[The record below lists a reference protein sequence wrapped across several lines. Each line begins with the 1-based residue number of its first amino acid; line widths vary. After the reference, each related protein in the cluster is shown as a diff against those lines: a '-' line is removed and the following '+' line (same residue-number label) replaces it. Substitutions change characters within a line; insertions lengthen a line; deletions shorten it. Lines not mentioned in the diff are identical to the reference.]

1 MRGLAALAGCRHE
14 RETNSMP
21 KLQRQPAQ
29 HRRACD
35 SVRHL
40 HRSPNGY
47 ANEMESEMNAQH
59 TPGLLKLHTKYPQD
73 MVTPDGHYTVA
84 RTLPQPT
91 IAVAVANARR
101 LVACW
106 NACEGLSTEKLENI
120 DMLGD
125 TLAGRFE
132 AFHAS
137 ERELMDVR
145 DELLEA
151 LKECI
156 EDSEQAVCEY
166 IEKYGET
173 YRPQRLQAMRDTVA
187 KARAAIAKATR
198 GAA

>member
-1 MRGLAALAGCRHE
+1 
-14 RETNSMP
+14 MP

-47 ANEMESEMNAQH
+47 ANEMESEMNAQN
-59 TPGLLKLHTKYPQD
+59 TPWLLKLHTKYPQD

-106 NACEGLSTEKLENI
+106 NAFHGTSTLTIESMTKPVHEVLFDAGSRMNMGMPISALGTSQLRDENKV
-120 DMLGD
+120 LQ
-125 TLAGRFE
+125 AQ
-132 AFHAS
+132 
-137 ERELMDVR
+137 R

-151 LKECI
+151 CKMLIDHCDKHPPMG
-156 EDSEQAVCEY
+156 DSLWSVQL
-166 IEKYGET
+166 I
-173 YRPQRLQAMRDTVA
+173 RS
-187 KARAAIAKATR
+187 AIKNAE
-198 GAA
+198 GGSS

>member
-1 MRGLAALAGCRHE
+1 MSAKR
-14 RETNSMP
+14 
-21 KLQRQPAQ
+21 
-29 HRRACD
+29 
-35 SVRHL
+35 
-40 HRSPNGY
+40 
-47 ANEMESEMNAQH
+47 

-106 NACEGLSTEKLENI
+106 NACDGIDTDDLEAHSVNIIHKLHDDAAKRVLSE
-120 DMLGD
+120 
-125 TLAGRFE
+125 
-132 AFHAS
+132 
-137 ERELMDVR
+137 R

-173 YRPQRLQAMRDTVA
+173 YRPQRLQVMRSTVA
-187 KARAAIAKATR
+187 KARAAIAKA
-198 GAA
+198 GGEA

>member
-1 MRGLAALAGCRHE
+1 
-14 RETNSMP
+14 MP

-35 SVRHL
+35 SVRDL

-106 NACEGLSTEKLENI
+106 NAFHGTSTLTIESMTKPVHEVLF
-120 DMLGD
+120 D
-125 TLAGRFE
+125 AGSRMNE
-132 AFHAS
+132 AAS
-137 ERELMDVR
+137 QR

-151 LKECI
+151 VNRLLSWERTGHQTRS
-156 EDSEQAVCEY
+156 EDIAFAQHA
-166 IEKYGET
+166 
-173 YRPQRLQAMRDTVA
+173 L
-187 KARAAIAKATR
+187 AKATG